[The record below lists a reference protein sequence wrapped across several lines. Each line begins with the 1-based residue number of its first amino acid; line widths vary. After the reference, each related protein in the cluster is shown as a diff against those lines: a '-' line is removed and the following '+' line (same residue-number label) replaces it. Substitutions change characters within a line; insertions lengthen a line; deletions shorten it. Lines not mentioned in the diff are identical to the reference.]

1 MRESHGVPWPRHG
14 CVTRE
19 VPVVRA
25 RGGDTTA
32 AFYDVFDVWLRRC
45 SPVRGVGLNLQLGF
59 LVLVAVDVIIAPG
72 SSFSSAYVVV
82 LTSRQSSS
90 VMAVFRW
97 REMGIRKVVS
107 DSIAY
112 CSTFCLF
119 VVNIVLP

>member
-1 MRESHGVPWPRHG
+1 MRESHCVPWPRHG

-97 REMGIRKVVS
+97 REKWMRKIAS
-107 DSIAY
+107 DTIAY
-112 CSTFCLF
+112 CSIFCLF